1 VAELS
6 IVQPPESVFAGV
18 AVPAAVSRIAAGRP
32 LRPIWRNVLG
42 GLTYEISDENSG
54 FFVKFAPE
62 GSGLPLHREAE
73 RLRWAAPYTPV
84 PRVVDEG
91 GDDTGFWLVT
101 EALPGRSAVDPRWR
115 ENPEKAV
122 QAIAYGMKKL
132 HDTLPLD
139 DCPFDWGIEYR
150 LARSPRD
157 LRNAHPTHR
166 DLPLDEAWRRATT
179 PPPIDRLV
187 VCHGDPCAP
196 NTLIGD
202 DGRWSGHVDMATLG
216 IADRWADLAV
226 GSWSLSW
233 NYGPGWEPLF
243 FDTYGIAPDPD
254 RIAYYR
260 LLWDLGS

>member
-1 VAELS
+1 M
-6 IVQPPESVFAGV
+6 QPPEPA
-18 AVPAAVSRIAAGRP
+18 AVPAAVSRVAAGRP
-32 LRPIWRNVLG
+32 LRQIWVNVLG
-42 GLTYEISDENSG
+42 GLTYEISDANAR

-62 GSGLPLHREAE
+62 GSGLPLRQEAE
-73 RLRWAAPYTPV
+73 RLRWAARYTPV
-84 PRVVDEG
+84 PRVVGEGEDES
-91 GDDTGFWLVT
+91 GFWLIT
-101 EALPGRSAVDPRWR
+101 EALPGLSAVDPRWQK
-115 ENPEKAV
+115 NPEKAV

-132 HDTLPLD
+132 HETLPLD
-139 DCPFDWGIEYR
+139 ECPFDWGIEHR
-150 LARSPRD
+150 LKRSPRA
-157 LRNAHPTHR
+157 LSGAHPIHR
-166 DLPLDEAWRRATT
+166 DLPLDEAWRRATA

-202 DGRWSGHVDMATLG
+202 DGHWSGHVDMATMG
-216 IADRWADLAV
+216 AADRWADLAV